1 MNEQEL
7 HALLEYL
14 KNLNLS
20 YRKELNVSS
29 DINFGIDMQFLGS
42 SIKVMERCIKDVN
55 KSTNFVNNSKYALTF
70 NKSLYSVL
78 KDKSEIEFNTPIF
91 NNSKDFFDD
100 FKKLLVI
107 FQKNGLE
114 YSFNKGIHIHVD
126 LSIFDKDS
134 ISLLTFLK
142 LYSVFENI
150 IFRFGY
156 GEQEDSNSNIDMFS
170 RPSSELIHDYI
181 PSFSYSFDENI
192 SNLKQILKCKSY
204 SLNFHT
210 HDNKVKNDTL
220 EFRMFNNTFNPV
232 IIQNY
237 ISMVGNM
244 IDSVVNKRID
254 LDMLDYTYSQYINNM
269 SLESY
274 SKVDSS
280 SALEFSDLVFNHSI
294 DKDYFLKQYFIKDN
308 PKIKKLV
315 S

>member
-20 YRKELNVSS
+20 YRKELNVDS
-29 DINFGIDMQFLGS
+29 DINFGLDMQFLGS

-55 KSTNFVNNSKYALTF
+55 KSTNFINNSKYALTF
-70 NKSLYSVL
+70 NKSLYSVF

-91 NNSKDFFDD
+91 NNSREFFDD
-100 FKKLLVI
+100 FKDLLVI
-107 FQKNGLE
+107 FQNNGLE
-114 YSFNKGIHIHVD
+114 YSINKGIHVHVN
-126 LSIFDKDS
+126 LSVFEQDS
-134 ISLLTFLK
+134 IALLTFLK
-142 LYSVFENI
+142 LFSVFENI

-156 GEQEDSNSNIDMFS
+156 GEQEESNFNVQMFS
-170 RPSSELIHDYI
+170 KPSSQLIHDYI
-181 PSFSYSFDENI
+181 PNMSYSFDENI
-192 SNLKQILKCKSY
+192 SNLQQILTCKSY

-220 EFRMFNNTFNPV
+220 EFRMFNNTFNPI

-254 LDMLDYTYSQYINNM
+254 LDMLDYVYSQYINNKT
-269 SLESY
+269 LDSY
-274 SKVDSS
+274 SHVDSS
-280 SALEFSDLVFNHSI
+280 SAIEFSDLIFSHTV